1 MRTTGRQGRVVLAI
15 ATALALALWMLAP
28 AVSRAASGESL
39 SVDLAA
45 TRGPSTGVGE
55 GFLYG
60 FSEDGTQPVD
70 QFIQPLGINAFR
82 GGGWFSGGWIKDNYQ
97 LGSATQADINSILA
111 EGKRLTQPPYHAQYQ
126 VLLTDLY
133 GLNGG
138 QPSNTVYPCD
148 NGNCSNWATFIDQTV
163 GALQASGIKFS
174 YDIDNEP
181 DISIFWKAGVN
192 STQYF
197 QMWDT
202 AYREIRRVAPGA
214 QIVGP
219 SFAYTPQSRLSQW
232 QTWLA
237 HVKAAGTV
245 PDMITNHDEGDVDDP
260 VTVSQSLNSA
270 LTSAGIGPVPLSAN
284 EYQPADRQTAGV
296 TAWYLAR
303 FAQSGYTNAM
313 RGNWVCCVTPNLT
326 GVLTQVNGTWQPTGS
341 WWALR
346 DYADMTGTLVNTSG
360 QVGSTA
366 ISASEDSTNKRAV
379 AVIGDSN
386 GYTGSASVTFN
397 GLSSVPWLA
406 NNGSVNV
413 TVDRIP
419 DQAPLSSP
427 QVVYNQNVS
436 TSGGSITVPFTFQS
450 AHDAFAVYV
459 TPAGSTGG
467 GFPNGYHQLVVAN
480 DSLCLDVYGNS
491 GNAGAAIDQWTCN
504 GQSNQQFQFVP
515 VSNGYGEL
523 QAQNSGQD
531 IAVANS
537 STAQGSPDIVQQP
550 VNGASNSLWLPSQQ
564 SDGSWQFMNQNSGL
578 CLDVYGAGSNTG
590 QQLDQWPCKN
600 APGTNQDFGPR

>member
-1 MRTTGRQGRVVLAI
+1 LA
-15 ATALALALWMLAP
+15 AGTALTLALPLMAAAP
-28 AVSRAASGESL
+28 SNAAAGETL
-39 SVDLAA
+39 SVDLSS

-60 FSEDGTQPVD
+60 FSEDGTQPAD

-82 GGGWFSGGWIKDNYQ
+82 GGGWFSGGWIKDNYS
-97 LGSATQADINSILA
+97 LGSATQADINSIVA

-138 QPSNTVYPCD
+138 QPSNTMYPCD

-163 GALQASGIKFS
+163 GALQASGVKFA

-202 AYREIRRVAPGA
+202 AYKEIRKVAPSA
-214 QIVGP
+214 TIVGP
-219 SFAYTPQSRLSQW
+219 SFAFTPVNNPGEW

-237 HVKAAGTV
+237 HVKSAGTV

-260 VTVSQSLNSA
+260 VAVSQALNNA
-270 LTSAGIGPVPLSAN
+270 LSSAGVSPRPLSAN

-303 FAQSGYTNAM
+303 FAQSGYFDAM
-313 RGNWVCCVTPNLT
+313 RRNWVCCVTPNLA

-346 DYADMTGTLVNTSG
+346 DYADMTGTLVNTNN

-366 ISASEDSTNKRAV
+366 ISVSEDATNKRAV
-379 AVIGDSN
+379 AIIGDSN
-386 GYTGSASVTFN
+386 GYTGAANVTVN
-397 GLSSVPWLA
+397 GLASQPWLA
-406 NNGSVNV
+406 GNGTVNV
-413 TVDRIP
+413 VVQRIP

-427 QVVYNQNVS
+427 QVVLNQTMS
-436 TSGGSITVPFTFQS
+436 TTGGSINVPFTLQAS
-450 AHDAFAVYV
+450 HDAFAVYL
-459 TPAGSTGG
+459 TPGGTSTGG
-467 GFPNGYHQLVVAN
+467 SSGALHAVRESGRRPRTRAQRFSTRGFSCRRSVV
-480 DSLCLDVYGNS
+480 
-491 GNAGAAIDQWTCN
+491 
-504 GQSNQQFQFVP
+504 
-515 VSNGYGEL
+515 
-523 QAQNSGQD
+523 
-531 IAVANS
+531 
-537 STAQGSPDIVQQP
+537 
-550 VNGASNSLWLPSQQ
+550 
-564 SDGSWQFMNQNSGL
+564 
-578 CLDVYGAGSNTG
+578 
-590 QQLDQWPCKN
+590 
-600 APGTNQDFGPR
+600 